1 MRWYRLKRDLVAA
14 KIEVGILGVTGRL
27 GEHLLRRLD
36 HHPWFQ
42 TTWVSASDGEVGRRM
57 KDVPWRSYGQMPA
70 GFAELKIERLR
81 PGAAPR
87 LVFSALPA
95 PAAGEAERA
104 FAAAGHFVVSATPN
118 FRLDPLV
125 PLLVADINPQHLAL
139 LDAQRSGKRWQG
151 SLVTSPNFVARRL
164 ATLMAAL
171 REFEVER
178 VIVARTEGAVVE
190 SEENPGDLESEDREI
205 EAETKKVLGRL
216 VTNGIEP
223 HPMRISVQGA
233 AGRSDHELVWLGL
246 GRKVGR
252 EQVKNAL
259 LEFRGLSKASHL
271 PSAWERAI
279 GWEAERADSSLPD
292 SGNRP
297 QSEVQVA
304 GLRDST
310 VLDFKLKAARPGSDD
325 AVAVGALQ
333 NAELLIVRS
342 LRAGWRIES

>member
-1 MRWYRLKRDLVAA
+1 MRWYRLKRELVAA
-14 KIEVGILGVTGRL
+14 KIEVGVLGATGRL
-27 GEHLLRRLD
+27 GEELLRRLD

-42 TTWVSASDGEVGRRM
+42 TTWVSASDGELGRRM
-57 KDVPWRSYGQMPA
+57 GDVPWRAYGRMPA
-70 GFAELKIERLR
+70 GLAELKIESLR

-104 FAAAGHFVVSATPN
+104 FAAAGHFVVSATPS

-125 PLLVADINPQHLAL
+125 PLLVADINPQHLGL

-151 SLVTSPNFVARRL
+151 SLVASPRFVARRL

-178 VIVARTEGAVVE
+178 VIVARAEGAAIE
-190 SEENPGDLESEDREI
+190 REEDPGELEWGDAEI

-223 HPMRISVQGA
+223 HPMRFSVQGA
-233 AGRSDHELVWLGL
+233 AGRSDHERVWLEL
-246 GRKVGR
+246 GQKVGR
-252 EQVKNAL
+252 EQVKDAL
-259 LEFRGLSKASHL
+259 LEFRGLSKTLRL
-271 PSAWERAI
+271 PSAWEKAI
-279 GWEAERADSSLPD
+279 SWEAESADSLFPD
-292 SGNRP
+292 WGNRRG
-297 QSEVQVA
+297 SAVQVA

-310 VLDFKLKAARPGSDD
+310 VLDFKFKAAGPGSDD
-325 AVAVGALQ
+325 TFAVGALQ
-333 NAELLIVRS
+333 NAELLIARS

>member
-1 MRWYRLKRDLVAA
+1 MRWYRLKRELVAT
-14 KIEVGILGVTGRL
+14 KIEVGVLGATGPI
-27 GEHLLRRLD
+27 GEHLLSRLD

-57 KDVPWRSYGQMPA
+57 RDVPWRAYGQMPA

-95 PAAGEAERA
+95 PEAGEAERA

-125 PLLVADINPQHLAL
+125 PLLVADINPQHLGL
-139 LDAQRSGKRWQG
+139 LESQRSGKQWRG
-151 SLVTSPNFVARRL
+151 SLVTSPSFVARRL

-178 VIVARTEGAVVE
+178 AIVARADGPAVGGE
-190 SEENPGDLESEDREI
+190 KNLGEMEWGDPEI

-223 HPMRISVQGA
+223 HPVLISVQGA
-233 AGRSDHELVWLGL
+233 AGRSDHELVWLEL
-246 GRKVGR
+246 GRKIGR

-271 PSAWERAI
+271 PSAWEMAI
-279 GWEAERADSSLPD
+279 AWEAESADSFLAD
-292 SGNRP
+292 SDNRP
-297 QSEVQVA
+297 GSEVQVA
-304 GLRDST
+304 GFRDST
-310 VLDFKLKAARPGSDD
+310 VLDFKFKVAGPGSDD
-325 AVAVGALQ
+325 TVAVGALQ
-333 NAELLIVRS
+333 NVELLIAWS